1 MGCGAT
7 IVGHENRDTAGVD
20 RHSEEGLSLPHDDS
34 ADRCD
39 QTAGDVTSV
48 PAVELANGKAEQT
61 EAAAQVGQSEIV
73 LHDLWFALSRKEQ
86 LQFGG
91 QFSRM
96 LLRAVELQVTS
107 PTNES
112 ESNS

>member
-1 MGCGAT
+1 MVCGAIT
-7 IVGHENRDTAGVD
+7 VGHENRDTAGVD
-20 RHSEEGLSLPHDDS
+20 RHSEEGLSRPHDDS
-34 ADRCD
+34 ADRCV

-48 PAVELANGKAEQT
+48 PAVELANGKAKET
-61 EAAAQVGQSEIV
+61 EAAAQVAQAEVV
-73 LHDLWFALSRKEQ
+73 LHDLWFALSRQEQ
-86 LQFGG
+86 LQFGD

-107 PTNES
+107 PANES

>member
-1 MGCGAT
+1 
-7 IVGHENRDTAGVD
+7 
-20 RHSEEGLSLPHDDS
+20 
-34 ADRCD
+34 
-39 QTAGDVTSV
+39 V
-48 PAVELANGKAEQT
+48 PAVELATGKAKET
-61 EAAAQVGQSEIV
+61 EAAAQVRQSEVV
-73 LHDLWFALSRKEQ
+73 LHDLWFALSRQEQ

>member
-7 IVGHENRDTAGVD
+7 TVGHKNRDSAGVD
-20 RHSEEGLSLPHDDS
+20 RHPKESLPFSQDVS
-34 ADRCD
+34 ADRCG

-48 PAVELANGKAEQT
+48 PAVELATGKAKQT
-61 EAAAQVGQSEIV
+61 EAAAQVGQSEVV
-73 LHDLWFALSRKEQ
+73 LHDLWFALSRQEQ

-107 PTNES
+107 PANES

>member
-7 IVGHENRDTAGVD
+7 TVGHKNGDTAGVD

-34 ADRCD
+34 ADRCG

-48 PAVELANGKAEQT
+48 PAVEFAIGEAKDT
-61 EAAAQVGQSEIV
+61 EAAAQVGQAEIV
-73 LHDLWFALSRKEQ
+73 LHDLWFALSRKQQ

-107 PTNES
+107 QINES

>member
-7 IVGHENRDTAGVD
+7 TVGQEICDTAGVD

-34 ADRCD
+34 ADRCG

-48 PAVELANGKAEQT
+48 PAVELANDKAKKT
-61 EAAAQVGQSEIV
+61 EAAPQVGQAEIV
-73 LHDLWFALSRKEQ
+73 LHDLWFALSRQDQ

-107 PTNES
+107 PANES